1 MNILVPNL
9 GSTSLKYQ
17 LLEFPSEK
25 VLAKGRFERIGQP
38 GGDAADHREAIQ
50 RILGTFDR
58 VDAVGFKAV
67 HGGPQYRGTFQVDE
81 GLLAAMREF
90 EPVAPLHN
98 AIYLIAMEAFR
109 QLRPEL
115 MLVAVVEPGF
125 HRTMPEYA
133 AQYGVPRSWAEKHG
147 VRRYGFHGASHR
159 WVSERVP
166 EIVGKPG
173 EELRLVSCHLGGSSS
188 ICAVNGGRSVDTTM
202 GFSPQ
207 SGLENATRH
216 GDLDP
221 FAVLYMMDRL
231 GYSTDQMRQE
241 LLKGGGLAG
250 LSGIEGGDIRDIQQA
265 SSRGA
270 AQATLALE
278 TFAYQVRKCVGA
290 YAAAMG
296 GLDAVAFTGGIGEN
310 SASLR
315 ALCCQGLEFLG
326 LHLDPAANE
335 GGPGDRVIS
344 GKESRVPV
352 VVLGTNEELIVGRE
366 TAALLVQVRLKAAA
380 SKRRS

>member
-25 VLAKGRFERIGQP
+25 VFAKGRFERIGQS
-38 GGDAADHREAIQ
+38 GGDATDHRGAIQ
-50 RILGTFDR
+50 KILGTSDR

-67 HGGPQYRGTFQVDE
+67 HGGPHYRGSFLVDDA
-81 GLLAAMREF
+81 LLRAMREF

-98 AIYLIAMEAFR
+98 GIYLTAMEAFR

-115 MLVAVVEPGF
+115 ILVAVLEPGF
-125 HRTMPEYA
+125 HRTMPEHA

-147 VRRYGFHGASHR
+147 VRCYGFHGASHR

-166 EIVGKPG
+166 EIVGKPQ
-173 EELRLVSCHLGGSSS
+173 ELRLVSCHLGGSSS
-188 ICAVNGGRSVDTTM
+188 ICAINAGRSVDTTM

-207 SGLENATRH
+207 SGIENATRH

-221 FAVLYMMDRL
+221 FAVLYLMDRL

-250 LSGIEGGDIRDIQQA
+250 LSGIEGGDIRDIQEA
-265 SSRGA
+265 SAGGA

-278 TFAYQVRKCVGA
+278 AFAYQVRKSIGA

-310 SASLR
+310 SSSLR
-315 ALCCQGLEFLG
+315 ALCCQDLEFLG
-326 LHLDPAANE
+326 VRLDPAANQD
-335 GGPGDRVIS
+335 GLGDRLIS
-344 GKESRVPV
+344 GEGSRVQV

>member
-366 TAALLVQVRLKAAA
+366 TEALLVQVRLKAAA